1 MGEGHGAHRR
11 GEMRGMGGIL
21 LGKAYLGS
29 MEGVHPARMAQ
40 PCGYVGEEKEE
51 RDETSRQRPG
61 TGRPSY
67 GKELPP
73 TLDLPKIAIFTV
85 PHRK

>member
-40 PCGYVGEEKEE
+40 PCGYVGEEEKNGT
-51 RDETSRQRPG
+51 RRPG
-61 TGRPSY
+61 YGESLRVCFADLAIELTEVVDPAD
-67 GKELPP
+67 GKE
-73 TLDLPKIAIFTV
+73 TTC
-85 PHRK
+85 